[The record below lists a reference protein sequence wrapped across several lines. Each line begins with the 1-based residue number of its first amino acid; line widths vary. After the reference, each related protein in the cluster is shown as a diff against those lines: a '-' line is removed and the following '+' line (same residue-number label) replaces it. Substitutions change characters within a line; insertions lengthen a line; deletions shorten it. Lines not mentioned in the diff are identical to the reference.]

1 MMSQGPSGGN
11 ILFHLILPC
20 LCYLSYLFFYKV
32 GSNEQIVEA
41 PVRSPPPAMSPTG
54 MDVEINHLDHQSN
67 MHESSGII
75 PSDIDYRDALKGLR
89 VVIHRNG
96 EANPCGDVSWQDL
109 DERIASAISDDNDYL
124 SKYDKYEFESFLTMA
139 IAGVAGVGRVS
150 SPLHANC
157 GPEKVP
163 PEIRGKRNRRVWK
176 IKRKKHLKRAPLF
189 LQYCDMGER
198 RTPILPNHGSLISVQ
213 YGPGRKRSLPC
224 HFHTREGLPITS
236 FKDLIKLATDL
247 PLKVLNEQ
255 SDYSDKDYSDKNTGD
270 GTSNRKFCQGKR
282 IFHIYSVPAG
292 RNFMFAPSYIG
303 ETFDLDH
310 ISTDAGKPVS
320 LKVLSISPRIFDII
334 NFFEPSEANEVVQ
347 GAVEQKSEVYKMKRS
362 STGVAGYSV
371 NSQRTS
377 DNGFDTHGKTAK
389 KLKRRCMKTLGFD
402 EYTESFTDGLQIL
415 RYNKTTA
422 YIPHMDYI
430 DDPLQKE
437 VHNYD
442 ASGKGTNR
450 FATILLY
457 MTDLEE
463 YAGGET
469 VFVKAPPHDV
479 PEDLRLTKQEALQ
492 QVRSNPDLTSFL
504 RKGSWQETMVADCRT
519 KLAVVPHSSRSVLF
533 YSQHPNGVED
543 TSSEHGG
550 CPVLKGTK
558 WAANL
563 WVWNGIRGGF
573 AGSPVNQNVVD
584 EKQRENG
591 GKPIKPD
598 GEVQARFT
606 NTGRDPIFKDANLYY
621 EDTFWMDFSHGSVD
635 IEVNTYHG
643 HRWNVKAKQK
653 DKILKEIVI
662 DTSNGNPKYEF
673 TV

>member
-32 GSNEQIVEA
+32 GSDEQIIEA
-41 PVRSPPPAMSPTG
+41 LVRSPPPAMSPTG
-54 MDVEINHLDHQSN
+54 MGVEINHLDHQSN

-75 PSDIDYRDALKGLR
+75 PSDIDYRDALKELR

-109 DERIASAISDDNDYL
+109 DERIASAIGDDDDDDV

-157 GPEKVP
+157 GPEKAP

-198 RTPILPNHGSLISVQ
+198 STPILPNHGSLISVQ
-213 YGPGRKRSLPC
+213 YGPGKKRSLPC

-389 KLKRRCMKTLGFD
+389 KLKR
-402 EYTESFTDGLQIL
+402 
-415 RYNKTTA
+415 
-422 YIPHMDYI
+422 
-430 DDPLQKE
+430 
-437 VHNYD
+437 
-442 ASGKGTNR
+442 
-450 FATILLY
+450 
-457 MTDLEE
+457 
-463 YAGGET
+463 
-469 VFVKAPPHDV
+469 
-479 PEDLRLTKQEALQ
+479 
-492 QVRSNPDLTSFL
+492 
-504 RKGSWQETMVADCRT
+504 
-519 KLAVVPHSSRSVLF
+519 
-533 YSQHPNGVED
+533 
-543 TSSEHGG
+543 
-550 CPVLKGTK
+550 
-558 WAANL
+558 
-563 WVWNGIRGGF
+563 
-573 AGSPVNQNVVD
+573 
-584 EKQRENG
+584 
-591 GKPIKPD
+591 
-598 GEVQARFT
+598 
-606 NTGRDPIFKDANLYY
+606 
-621 EDTFWMDFSHGSVD
+621 
-635 IEVNTYHG
+635 
-643 HRWNVKAKQK
+643 
-653 DKILKEIVI
+653 
-662 DTSNGNPKYEF
+662 
-673 TV
+673 